1 MFSGWLGDGN
11 VIAAQKLQRAGAIKV
26 WDKVQSTVLY
36 AKGLV
41 NFYHGFD
48 QPKAMDRQEMRLL
61 FERGEITLY
70 EWVPTRLKLTA
81 LCSEKELLLLK
92 LIFPGAIVDIVEK
105 FESPQIS
112 KGRFKDIS
120 WQYKLKLDTGDAIQ
134 KQTLYQEL
142 VTGMIKDQVAWIND
156 KTHSRKI
163 NQDNA
168 VNSLQLAEIS
178 EQVANKIY
186 S

>member
-1 MFSGWLGDGN
+1 
-11 VIAAQKLQRAGAIKV
+11 
-26 WDKVQSTVLY
+26 
-36 AKGLV
+36 
-41 NFYHGFD
+41 
-48 QPKAMDRQEMRLL
+48 MDRQEMRLL

-70 EWVPTRLKLTA
+70 EWVPTRLKMTA
-81 LCSEKELLLLK
+81 LCSEKELQSLK
-92 LIFPGAIVDIVEK
+92 LIFPGAIIDIIEK
-105 FESPQIS
+105 FEPLQIS

-142 VTGMIKDQVAWIND
+142 VTGMIKDQLTWINNNS
-156 KTHSRKI
+156 HIRKI

-178 EQVANKIY
+178 EQVANKIF